1 MKALKLAGV
10 AFLAVV
16 LVSGLVLSTGC
27 QKMGE
32 KAAEKMMENALSKA
46 SGGKAN
52 VDMKDGKL
60 SVSTKDGSS
69 EFSMGGTAEWPA
81 DLTLDIPKVEG
92 KVKGVIRTSTPQG
105 KNWTIAMEGVAADV
119 PAQYVKSL
127 EAKGWTI
134 GMNMTTAE
142 GGSAQATKDQNQVV
156 LTYGGG
162 DKSFIL
168 NVTVGAPTK

>member
-16 LVSGLVLSTGC
+16 LVSGLVLMTGC

-32 KAAEKMMENALSKA
+32 KGAEKMMENAISKA

-60 SVSTKDGSS
+60 SVTTKDGSS

-81 DLTLDIPKVEG
+81 DLALDIPKVEG
-92 KVKGVIRTSTPQG
+92 KVNGVIRTTTPQG
-105 KNWTIAMEGVAADV
+105 KNWVISVEGVAAGL
-119 PAQYVKSL
+119 PAEYIKSL

-134 GMNMTTAE
+134 GMNMTSAE

-156 LTYGGG
+156 LTYSTS
-162 DKSFIL
+162 DKIL
-168 NVTVGAPTK
+168 VMNVTAGAVTK